1 MSGAVTMASGGGSY
15 ADLRARVSL
24 GPVDQQVLDE
34 LPGLYSS
41 LFATAAW
48 FQVYD
53 RKAPNGVCELDD
65 PRHVLAFH
73 VDGDTADVLN
83 KAFAIDPADARRA
96 CLAIFRA
103 LPTVRR
109 IHLEV
114 LFPPGELRAPKRW
127 LIAAEDQVIDLPGD
141 ADAYAA
147 SLGKRT
153 RKNLR
158 NYDNKLRRAYP
169 DVSTST
175 FVPSAGEIPVL
186 ADQVIEW
193 NVARMTA
200 QGIVSGFVKHPE
212 RRQQLY
218 DLLAAA
224 GGEAQVTSIAG
235 RPAAIEFTFYVGEDA
250 TIYVGAFD
258 EAYEDVHLGLLSTY
272 WAVREAAR
280 RGARRCHLLWTT
292 TSYKQRLGAS
302 PVTATRLSLFRTP
315 LGRFW
320 SLREARDV
328 HWREVRR
335 SARRRYWDARHAARR
350 AAERTH
356 LLGRDGHAKEGE
368 QA

>member
-1 MSGAVTMASGGGSY
+1 MSGAVTAVRDAVFY
-15 ADLRARVSL
+15 ADLGATVTL
-24 GPVDQQVLDE
+24 GPVGERLLDE

-41 LFATAAW
+41 LFTTAAW
-48 FQVYD
+48 FEVYD

-65 PRHVLAFH
+65 PRHVLVFH
-73 VDGDTADVLN
+73 TDGDTTDILN

-103 LPTVRR
+103 LPNVRR

-114 LFPPGELRAPKRW
+114 LFPPRELRAPKRW
-127 LIAAEDQVIDLPGD
+127 LIAADDQVIDLSGGP
-141 ADAYAA
+141 DAYTA

-158 NYDNKLRRAYP
+158 NYDNKLRRTCP
-169 DVSTST
+169 DVSTSV
-175 FVPSAGEIPVL
+175 FVPSAEEIPAL

-224 GGEAQVTSIAG
+224 RGEAHVTSIAS
-235 RPAAIEFTFYVGEDA
+235 RPAAIEFVFYVGHDA
-250 TIYVGAFD
+250 TVYVGAFD
-258 EAYEDVHLGLLSTY
+258 EAYEDVHLGFLSTY
-272 WAVREAAR
+272 WAVRETAR

-292 TSYKQRLGAS
+292 TSYKQRLGAC
-302 PVTATRLSLFRTP
+302 PVTATQLSLFRTP
-315 LGRFW
+315 MARLW
-320 SLREARDV
+320 SIDEARDV
-328 HWREVRR
+328 HWREVRK
-335 SARRRYWDARHAARR
+335 ATRRRYWDARHAARR
-350 AAERTH
+350 AAERVH
-356 LLGRDGHAKEGE
+356 LLGRDGRATEEE